1 MKESNKNKGMSLIE
15 IVVALAVLSLLMIA
29 VISLISNN
37 SIIFRRNKK
46 DMQMQV
52 QAEEAFNI
60 ICDDLKSA
68 KYIYIKDVDGNT
80 YTLSGAG
87 ASNPFTSSEIEIEE
101 MIIVYSASLDT
112 GMLSGVTYDLSGDVK
127 YIMFNGTGSGAVV
140 GGVDDVNSA
149 IVKDTDGVPTLN
161 RSPSSNHKIYYG
173 EADLCLADFKFT
185 KNSSPNPKHNNEL
198 GYVTLTKQYLYMSD
212 LDITT
217 TSDLDQIKICEAL
230 DYAKIKVNASNNS
243 IDINMRFNDSGR
255 EFTVNNL
262 VNIKNDGI
270 IRETN

>member
-37 SIIFRRNKK
+37 SVIFRRNKK

-68 KYIYIKDVDGNT
+68 KYIFIKDVDGNT
-80 YTLSGAG
+80 YTLNGAG
-87 ASNPFTSSEIEIEE
+87 ASNPFTNSEIEVEE

-127 YIMFNGTGSGAVV
+127 YIQFSGSGSGAIV
-140 GGVDDVNSA
+140 GGIDDVNAA

-161 RSPSSNHKIYYG
+161 RSTANHKIYYG

-185 KNSSPNPKHNNEL
+185 KNTVDNPQRNNEL
-198 GYVTLTKQYLYMSD
+198 GYVTLTKQYLYMKD
-212 LDITT
+212 LDIDPTP
-217 TSDLDQIKICEAL
+217 DLDQIKICEAL
-230 DYAKIKVNASNNS
+230 AYAKIKVNASNNS
-243 IDINMRFNDSGR
+243 IDINMKFKDSGR